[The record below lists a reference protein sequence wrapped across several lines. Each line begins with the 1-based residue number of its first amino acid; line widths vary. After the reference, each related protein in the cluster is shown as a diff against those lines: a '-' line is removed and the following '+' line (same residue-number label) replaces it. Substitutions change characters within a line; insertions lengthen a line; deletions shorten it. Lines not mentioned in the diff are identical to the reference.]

1 MVSFVDCVQ
10 IKTNPVVSRFLVA
23 CITGISEF
31 TLLGSSV
38 ILYVT
43 LTVDD
48 YYVLLRSCVPIKLLV
63 GVQAT
68 LCSLI
73 IDMVN

>member
-10 IKTNPVVSRFLVA
+10 IKTNPGGKQFFS
-23 CITGISEF
+23 CIMGMNEF